1 MKKNEHLLSSR
12 RFLPMFLTQ
21 FFGALNDNVYKQ
33 ALLLVFTYGW
43 ISQQSA
49 NVSTL
54 NNLAALLFILPYF
67 IFSATAGQFADKYER
82 AQLVRAIKVLEIVIM
97 LIGTVGFILGNLWLL
112 LIASIFNGRTIH
124 LFWPNQICHF
134 A

>member
-1 MKKNEHLLSSR
+1 MKKNEHLLKSR

-33 ALLLVFTYGW
+33 ALLLVFTYGL

-67 IFSATAGQFADKYER
+67 IFSATRAAAARKRETPVSKHGLFAFCR
-82 AQLVRAIKVLEIVIM
+82 AL
-97 LIGTVGFILGNLWLL
+97 
-112 LIASIFNGRTIH
+112 
-124 LFWPNQICHF
+124 
-134 A
+134 